1 MSGYVCP
8 HCSECTNIFS
18 SGGGEALAKYANIKF
33 LTSIPIDPKL
43 VECADEGIDYIRN
56 FKTSEAA
63 QRFESVAKNL
73 IIDFE

>member
-1 MSGYVCP
+1 
-8 HCSECTNIFS
+8 
-18 SGGGEALAKYANIKF
+18 